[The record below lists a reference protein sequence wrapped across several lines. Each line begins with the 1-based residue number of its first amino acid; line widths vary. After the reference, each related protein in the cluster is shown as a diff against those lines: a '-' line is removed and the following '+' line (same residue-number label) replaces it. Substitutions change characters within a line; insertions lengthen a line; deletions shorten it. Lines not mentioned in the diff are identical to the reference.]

1 MAAFLGDLYFAM
13 DENARMVAD
22 MTPVSAIRGEY
33 RIKKEKLRRRK
44 SRLFGRLFGLNGD
57 YAYKNIKRN
66 PGRFYRTISA
76 MTLGIAASI
85 VIFGVLATLAKYKE
99 FQDKDNGYYHVYYE
113 HTLMPWESES
123 ELMNSLPKFDKMQQV
138 SEMQGIKRFVY
149 GAGVVVLFIVVMSVV
164 NTINATAGNL
174 FMRKKELAQLRVL
187 GASKS
192 DVFRMVMFEGV
203 LEAVIA
209 CFLGTVLGTGLSL
222 GVYYGVFGVFT
233 ATRYVFPW
241 LASILNI
248 VVVSF
253 ILCGAVY
260 VPLKQMPMDVAGDLA
275 TAGE

>member
-1 MAAFLGDLYFAM
+1 
-13 DENARMVAD
+13 
-22 MTPVSAIRGEY
+22 
-33 RIKKEKLRRRK
+33 
-44 SRLFGRLFGLNGD
+44 
-57 YAYKNIKRN
+57 
-66 PGRFYRTISA
+66 
-76 MTLGIAASI
+76 
-85 VIFGVLATLAKYKE
+85 
-99 FQDKDNGYYHVYYE
+99 
-113 HTLMPWESES
+113 
-123 ELMNSLPKFDKMQQV
+123 
-138 SEMQGIKRFVY
+138 MQGIKRYVY

-164 NTINATAGNL
+164 NTINATASNL

-192 DVFRMVMFEGV
+192 DIFRMVMFEGV

-209 CFLGTVLGTGLSL
+209 CLLGTVLGTGLSL

-241 LASILNI
+241 LASILSI